1 MHTTQL
7 LRGALVAAM
16 LAAPVAVSAQP
27 APGTTMPGTMTPGTM
42 TPGTMS
48 PGMMT
53 PGANAPA
60 TAATYSAR
68 LERRIERLHT
78 ALGITPAQAGLWRG
92 FADAMRANGH
102 DMDALV
108 IRRRDSLP
116 TMSALENI
124 DSLNDIAAAHS
135 RNMQRLKTAFAPL
148 YAAMLPTQKA
158 NADKVMRA
166 RSLRSLGDAHD
177 H

>member
-42 TPGTMS
+42 A
-48 PGMMT
+48 

-78 ALGITPAQAGLWRG
+78 ALGITPAQAGQWRV
-92 FADAMRANGH
+92 FAEALRANGR

-124 DSLNDIAAAHS
+124 DSLNDIAAVHS
-135 RNMQRLKTAFAPL
+135 RNMQRVRTAFAPL
-148 YAAMLPTQKA
+148 YAAMLPSQKA
-158 NADKVMRA
+158 NADKVLRA
-166 RSLRSLGDAHD
+166 RSLRSLAGAHD

>member
-42 TPGTMS
+42 T

-166 RSLRSLGDAHD
+166 RSLRSLGGAHD
-177 H
+177 Y

>member
-27 APGTTMPGTMTPGTM
+27 APGTTMPGTMA
-42 TPGTMS
+42 PGTMS

-166 RSLRSLGDAHD
+166 RSLRSLGGAHD

>member
-42 TPGTMS
+42 T

>member
-42 TPGTMS
+42 T

-166 RSLRSLGDAHD
+166 RSLRSLGGAHD

>member
-27 APGTTMPGTMTPGTM
+27 APGTTMPGTMA
-42 TPGTMS
+42 
-48 PGMMT
+48 

-78 ALGITPAQAGLWRG
+78 ALGITPAQAGAWRV
-92 FADAMRANGH
+92 FAQALRANGH

-108 IRRRDSLP
+108 IARRSALP
-116 TMSALENI
+116 TMTALENL
-124 DSLNDIAAAHS
+124 DSLNQIAATHQ
-135 RNMQRLKTAFAPL
+135 RNMERLKSAFAPL
-148 YAAMLPTQKA
+148 YASMLPSQKA
-158 NADKVMRA
+158 NADKVLRT
-166 RSLRSLGDAHD
+166 RSLRSLRAHAEAGGMRGK
-177 H
+177 

>member
-27 APGTTMPGTMTPGTM
+27 APGTTMPGTMTTGTM
-42 TPGTMS
+42 T

-166 RSLRSLGDAHD
+166 RSLRSLGGAHD